1 MSPFLPGD
9 RVMAV
14 FSDGRGTAIGTVRR
28 ATSLRKPMRDGS

>member
-14 FSDGRGTAIGTVRR
+14 FSDGRDTAIGTVL
-28 ATSLRKPMRDGS
+28 ARDLTTLTN